1 MNVRRPLLTRCID
14 SKKESH
20 LPSSVCGLLFPIA
33 GVSYHDLLLGSSQTS
48 SRCAALCFI
57 PQWPL
62 TIAILQQA
70 TPWGECALV
79 GGCTAQCGHNDMSF
93 LMTWRGGQASDR
105 TRFWTQAYTRDGLWI
120 HLCALQPGTPCQG
133 KVQDRTAHEGSLL
146 PVHIRPTARGWDRS
160 CAAVAIRRDE
170 ADGGSCGSL

>member
-1 MNVRRPLLTRCID
+1 MVCSSTLQA
-14 SKKESH
+14 SH
-20 LPSSVCGLLFPIA
+20 ITIYSS
-33 GVSYHDLLLGSSQTS
+33 DSSQNS

-70 TPWGECALV
+70 TPWGEFALV

-120 HLCALQPGTPCQG
+120 HLCALQPGTPLSREAARLYCPRG
-133 KVQDRTAHEGSLL
+133 LTAPSSYPAHGERVG
-146 PVHIRPTARGWDRS
+146 PI
-160 CAAVAIRRDE
+160 I
-170 ADGGSCGSL
+170 CGSGNSP